1 MGLFMCNSPILIQ
14 SGLRPP
20 ALPPKSASPNVLH
33 TRIFLCCFPSFKKR
47 PEAARTSAKVC
58 KSQRLAHADLFM
70 LFPMIQKAA

>member
-33 TRIFLCCFPSFKKR
+33 TWIF
-47 PEAARTSAKVC
+47 
-58 KSQRLAHADLFM
+58 FM
-70 LFPMIQKAA
+70 LFSIIQKAA

>member
-20 ALPPKSASPNVLH
+20 ALPPK
-33 TRIFLCCFPSFKKR
+33 
-47 PEAARTSAKVC
+47 VC

-70 LFPMIQKAA
+70 LFPIIQKAA